1 MKAEIITVSSE
12 LLRGQKLN
20 ENNAFLAK
28 EMLTLGIEVIRN
40 VEIGNSKE
48 DLSSAIQSAEK
59 HADLIIMTGGLGPDK
74 DDITKITL
82 SEHLDIP
89 LVMDQESQK
98 RIIAFH
104 ENSDFELP
112 EKSQLQALVLPEST
126 PIRNVRG
133 LATGFLY
140 TKKKTNYLL
149 LPGPFEELEA
159 MFYENALPALQEELL
174 SGEVVETQLLRAY
187 GLTLTQL
194 NELLSDLITYEGNP
208 IVATYFDKE
217 EIEIQITARSDSRE
231 EAGEMISDLTREVKR
246 RLGDYIYAENGDSL
260 AKVLKDLLRDH
271 NKKITAAESLT
282 GGTFLSIL
290 TGQPESGDILGGG
303 MVTYSE
309 EVKQNI
315 LGVSGKTITE
325 KGVVSAETAIEMA
338 EQARKKFEADYGVS
352 LTGVAGPSSLEAE
365 IPGTVWIGIASE
377 DEPTFAKLYHF
388 NYNRN
393 RNRINSVLT
402 AMDLVRKLILK
413 IQIEDKVFL
422 SP

>member
-1 MKAEIITVSSE
+1 MKAEIISVSSE

-20 ENNAFLAK
+20 ENTAFLAR
-28 EMLTLGIEVIRN
+28 EMLALGIEVTRN
-40 VEIGNSKE
+40 VEVGDSKE

-59 HADLIIMTGGLGPDK
+59 NADLIIMTGGLGPDE
-74 DDITKITL
+74 DDITKTTL

-89 LVMDQESQK
+89 LAMDEESQN

-112 EKSQLQALVLPEST
+112 ENSQLQALVLPEST

-140 TKKKTNYLL
+140 TKKKTTYLL

-159 MFYENALPALQEELL
+159 MFYENTLPALQKELL
-174 SGEVVETQLLRAY
+174 GEQVVETQLLRAY
-187 GLTLTQL
+187 GLTLTQT

-208 IVATYFDKE
+208 IVATYFDNE
-217 EIEIQITARSDSRE
+217 EIEIQLTARSESKE
-231 EAGEMISDLTREVKR
+231 NALEMISDLSKEVKD
-246 RLGDYIYAENGDSL
+246 RLGDYVYAENGDSL
-260 AKVLKDLLRDH
+260 AKVLKDLLRDN

-282 GGTFLSIL
+282 GGTFLSML
-290 TGQPESGDILGGG
+290 TEQPESGDILGGG

-309 EVKQNI
+309 EVKQDM
-315 LGVSGKTITE
+315 LGVSSETIEE

-338 EQARKKFEADYGVS
+338 DQARKKFETNYSVS

-365 IPGTVWIGIASE
+365 IPGTVWIGVSSE
-377 DEPTFAKLYHF
+377 NEPTFAKLYHF

-393 RNRINSVLT
+393 RNRVNSVLT
-402 AMDLVRKLILK
+402 AMDLVRKLILD
-413 IQIEDKVFL
+413 IEIEDKVFL
-422 SP
+422 S